1 MAEARMRNERM
12 NRGSLDDWLRD
23 GCGRCDKY
31 ATPACKVNRWRGGA
45 ERLIA
50 TLREAGL
57 EEALKWGAPCFMRG
71 GTNVVMVAAFV
82 DSLALTFFRGGE
94 LDPGLD
100 ALESAGPNSHHA
112 KLLRF
117 KGGEAE
123 VGARLDEVRRC
134 VAAAIALADA
144 GDAAPRPAP
153 APAPEVPAE
162 LAALLAAEPGLATAF
177 AGLTP
182 GRQRSHILH
191 IAGAAQPATRAR
203 RAEKCRDPILAGRG
217 FNERAP

>member
-1 MAEARMRNERM
+1 MQVHNERM

-45 ERLIA
+45 ELLIA
-50 TLREAGL
+50 ALREAGL
-57 EEALKWGAPCFMRG
+57 EEALKWGSPCFMRG
-71 GTNVVMVAAFV
+71 GVNVAMVVAFV
-82 DSLALTFFRGGE
+82 DRLALSFFRGAE
-94 LDPGLD
+94 LGAGLG
-100 ALESAGPNSHHA
+100 ALESAGPNSRHVRM
-112 KLLRF
+112 LRF
-117 KGGEAE
+117 SGGEAE
-123 VGARLDEVRRC
+123 VRARIDEVRSC

-162 LAALLAAEPGLATAF
+162 LASVLAADPALGAAF

-191 IAGAAQPATRAR
+191 VGGAAQPATRVR
-203 RAEKCRDPILAGRG
+203 RAETCRAAILAGRG
-217 FNERAP
+217 FNERDR